1 MNFVLLVLLLV
12 MIAFTIYNFSKDI
25 RNSINT
31 GKPIVEGM
39 NSSQNATTDTK
50 NSLEDNPSINQPAVY
65 MGVKGGYD
73 FSSPEEAGAKCK
85 ELGLQLCKKEEV
97 IAGAKS
103 NDTLQNQ
110 CSSGWTTDAP
120 RGWYSV
126 KGAKWCGSDNTW
138 NTYAPPSGKGS
149 AHCCIDSEKLKGRCG
164 PLFNEQKCPPGGYCN
179 EANGWCGITDAHK
192 NAQES
197 TKYDGE
203 MIDNNGDNK
212 LTQSNGFEDK
222 RPAPEEPNW
231 FSDEVSDSFI
241 QLENSVDENGVI
253 MTKNTGVCPHNCKAS
268 EFANSSCVDE
278 IFEGKEYKKCKWTK
292 DGKNDSQCDKCGAVL
307 IPKNEFGFARTDA
320 ENTSSQKVDKITK
333 QDFYNEGKY
342 FIGKVAENN
351 GIKLP
356 SDIENKHYIETG
368 KILYK
373 YKYSRTTEVT
383 SYLHKYVKA
392 LLSPSSFKNEDRGGG
407 SNSAYT
413 LNYKPVDP
421 RISPKPYDS
430 FWHVF

>member
-39 NSSQNATTDTK
+39 NSSQNAMRNKVASRAGIENTITDT
-50 NSLEDNPSINQPAVY
+50 E
-65 MGVKGGYD
+65 
-73 FSSPEEAGAKCK
+73 
-85 ELGLQLCKKEEV
+85 
-97 IAGAKS
+97 
-103 NDTLQNQ
+103 
-110 CSSGWTTDAP
+110 
-120 RGWYSV
+120 
-126 KGAKWCGSDNTW
+126 
-138 NTYAPPSGKGS
+138 
-149 AHCCIDSEKLKGRCG
+149 
-164 PLFNEQKCPPGGYCN
+164 
-179 EANGWCGITDAHK
+179 

-197 TKYDGE
+197 TKYDDE

-231 FSDEVSDSFI
+231 FSDEVSDNFI
-241 QLENSVDENGVI
+241 QLEDSVDENGVI

-320 ENTSSQKVDKITK
+320 ENTNSQKVDKITK

-421 RISPKPYDS
+421 RIAPKPYDS